1 MLRALWLEMIKQS
14 YLLSMVIFRD
24 VPYYKH
30 EQPVVV
36 QMGGEKPP
44 TSNLVMYLGK
54 LYLSQER
61 SPPDAPSCAKE
72 LFFRWSWIQPFLHIG
87 SYVFESLQI
96 GWKKYQSV
104 FLGTVAGACAS
115 WWTYINDF
123 CLGEGPGQI
132 GIWFIPSH
140 IMSRRQP
147 ESVWSPK
154 SMKRSWN
161 PSSCGMVGMNSFFHS
176 QKWLPKVMPTP

>member
-1 MLRALWLEMIKQS
+1 MSLIINMNNRWW
-14 YLLSMVIFRD
+14 FRW
-24 VPYYKH
+24 VEKNH
-30 EQPVVV
+30 QPVIQSCIWANYTLAKVTLNGAVV
-36 QMGGEKPP
+36 ALKGP
-44 TSNLVMYLGK
+44 T
-54 LYLSQER
+54 QER

-96 GWKKYQSV
+96 GWKQYQSV
-104 FLGTVAGACAS
+104 FSGTVAGACAS